1 MSALQEQASL
11 LRAFLRTDFRRL
23 ALGCGAG
30 MLAAAIVGYFIGV
43 TVPETVGEVLE
54 AFQQMVLEAGVI
66 DDTGNISVFALLRNN
81 WQAMLTSAA
90 YGAIPFLFLPMVSL
104 MTNGAL
110 LGLLAGYYRSNGM
123 SMAAYLAGILPHGV
137 FELSA
142 LVLSIACGTCL
153 CRNLC
158 YLVLGSSRRVPLVDL
173 LSNLLRVLLLIVLPL
188 TVAAALIECYIT
200 PVVMGLFLPA
210 GTTLAALPMIP

>member
-1 MSALQEQASL
+1 MSALREQASL

-30 MLAAAIVGYFIGV
+30 LLAAAIAGYFIGL
-43 TVPETVGEVLE
+43 TAPDAVGEVLE
-54 AFQQMVLEAGVI
+54 AFQRMVLEAGVI
-66 DDTGNISVFALLRNN
+66 DDTGNISVFALLGNN

-90 YGAIPFLFLPMVSL
+90 YGAIPFLFLPMISL
-104 MTNGAL
+104 LSNGAL
-110 LGLLAGYYRSNGM
+110 LGLLAGYYRSAGL

-158 YLVLGSSRRVPLVDL
+158 YMVLGSPRRVPLVEL
-173 LSNLLRVLLLIVLPL
+173 FSNLLRVLLLLVLPL
-188 TVAAALIECYIT
+188 TTAAALIECYIT
-200 PVVMGLFLPA
+200 PAVMGLFLPA
-210 GTTLAALPMIP
+210 GTALAALPIIP